1 MVADG
6 PDARG
11 DYDLAVDFV
20 DGGPK
25 DDDGDGALHNVVT
38 DSA

>member
-1 MVADG
+1 MVVDG

-11 DYDLAVDFV
+11 DYDLAEDFV
-20 DGGPK
+20 DEGPK
-25 DDDGDGALHNVVT
+25 GDGGGGALHNVVK